1 MTEILADEPLFTAVL
16 IQKDGKFFCYQP
28 GLGIVAADV
37 TAAGAYEKFS
47 ETRRSC
53 LQEAERAG
61 LLTSP
66 PVDFLQSSSRRLR
79 ASRGG
84 LARELG
90 LFLSKACIVLLIVGA
105 IGVAGVVEARHS
117 ISRLDLKLAQ
127 DLKKI
132 SLVDAVNKAAQHA
145 QEMPEGRKE
154 QLRRS
159 IAILSRESEPLMK
172 AWSNPPRDERQAPY
186 PTSLPANTR

>member
-1 MTEILADEPLFTAVL
+1 MTEILADEMPFTAVL

-28 GLGIVAADV
+28 GLGLVVADV

-47 ETRRSC
+47 ETRRNC

-84 LARELG
+84 WARELG
-90 LFLSKACIVLLIVGA
+90 LFLAKACIVLLIVGA
-105 IGVAGVVEARHS
+105 ISVAGIVEARHL
-117 ISRLDLKLAQ
+117 ISKLGPELAR
-127 DLKKI
+127 DLKKA
-132 SLVDAVNKAAQHA
+132 SLVDAISKAAQHA
-145 QEMPEGRKE
+145 QEMPKARKE
-154 QLRRS
+154 QLQRS

-172 AWSNPPRDERQAPY
+172 AWSNPPRDAQQAAHSALP
-186 PTSLPANTR
+186 PANK